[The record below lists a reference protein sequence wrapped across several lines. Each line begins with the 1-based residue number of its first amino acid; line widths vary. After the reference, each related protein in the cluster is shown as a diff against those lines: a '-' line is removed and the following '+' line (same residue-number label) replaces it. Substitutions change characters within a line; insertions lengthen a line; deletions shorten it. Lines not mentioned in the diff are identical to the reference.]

1 MSDEKQSN
9 ISHIREHKMRKELE
23 RRRSYLDKLKG
34 MALFAKNQ
42 QDRVLD
48 IQNTTASLAQQ
59 DFKLRKLRRD
69 FPLILS
75 RNKQPGVKN
84 DT

>member
-1 MSDEKQSN
+1 
-9 ISHIREHKMRKELE
+9 MRKELE

-69 FPLILS
+69 FPLI
-75 RNKQPGVKN
+75 
-84 DT
+84 